1 MRQTAWLSLLIVLFA
16 GVLPARS
23 AQQLRLF
30 IWSEYIDPALVK
42 QFEQRHDCKVTV
54 DVYEEAESM
63 LAKIQGGGV
72 SLYDVVVTP
81 DHLVKAMVALNLLAP
96 LRHGNVPNLKNLD
109 PKFASPPYDRGN
121 KFTAAYQWGTV
132 GVFYRAEPGTKV
144 EESWALFFDPTKQI
158 KPFGLI
164 DSPRDLIGAALKF
177 KGHSLNSTDPKELR
191 EARDLVLEAK
201 KRSAS
206 FDGSV
211 AAKNKIVA
219 KTLKAGIV
227 YSGEAARG
235 ITDDKET
242 RYFIPKEGSQIW
254 QDNMGVLAKA
264 PNRDLAEKFINFI
277 LDAKIGAQL
286 SKFTQ
291 FATPN
296 AETKKLLGAEE
307 LANQSIYPPPAVME
321 KLENLEDLGAKSR
334 LYDEVWTQI
343 KTR

>member
-1 MRQTAWLSLLIVLFA
+1 MRKTAWLSLLIVSLA
-16 GVLPARS
+16 VLQARA

-30 IWSEYIDPALVK
+30 IWSEYIDPAIVK
-42 QFEQRHDCKVTV
+42 QFEAQFDCKVTI
-54 DVYEEAESM
+54 DLYEEAESM
-63 LAKIQGGGV
+63 LAKVQGGGV
-72 SLYDVVVTP
+72 SLYDVVVPP

-109 PKFASPPYDRGN
+109 ARFASPPYDRGN

-132 GVFYRAEPGTKV
+132 GVFYRAEPGVKG
-144 EESWALFFDPTKQI
+144 EESWSLFFDPSKQL

-164 DSPRDLIGAALKF
+164 DSQRDLIGAALKF
-177 KGHSLNSTDPKELR
+177 KGHSLNSTEPKELR
-191 EARDLVLEAK
+191 EARDLVIEAK

-211 AAKNKIVA
+211 AAKNKVVEKI
-219 KTLKAGIV
+219 LKAGIV

-235 ITDDKET
+235 MTDDKAT

-254 QDNMGVLAKA
+254 QDNLAVLAKA

-277 LDAKIGAQL
+277 LDAKVGARL

-296 AETKKLLGAEE
+296 AEAKKLLGPEV
-307 LANQSIYPPPAVME
+307 LSNPSIYPPETVME
-321 KLENLEDLGAKSR
+321 KLEFLEDLGAKSR